1 MVLSFSIGC
10 LFQKIKIL
18 ILIKLS
24 SFYVNNFLSPLL
36 IRKFFIFWNKHS
48 IEKLR
53 TILNLNFWRRYFWR
67 VYYIWPL
74 SWPIAHRTCLRESRN
89 NVLYRIR
96 RWSKGS
102 DGKRLKFKPRLK
114 KKKVLV
120 NVFSDVWVYHSIENS
135 FLIQKKK

>member
-24 SFYVNNFLSPLL
+24 SLYVNNFLSPLL

-96 RWSKGS
+96 RWSNGVIVCRSARTLNSCNWFEFK
-102 DGKRLKFKPRLK
+102 KFCYQKCYYFT
-114 KKKVLV
+114 V
-120 NVFSDVWVYHSIENS
+120 VFHC
-135 FLIQKKK
+135 